1 MVKHKIIGHILLPN
15 VMITINTCLY
25 KRLWRYL
32 LISPVSQKVKGWEE
46 REVPTQA
53 FETFFLLTVNSLDT
67 IKSFVFPHQN
77 QHFLL
82 AKTDKHYLGFL
93 ITTDC
98 KQRESIYKLLQNFVI
113 HFIFPKDPFDEP
125 CYKMKKANQA

>member
-53 FETFFLLTVNSLDT
+53 FKTFFLLTVNSLDT
-67 IKSFVFPHQN
+67 IKSFVFSHQN

-98 KQRESIYKLLQNFVI
+98 KQRESIYNCKILSFTLFSQRTHLMNLVI
-113 HFIFPKDPFDEP
+113 KW
-125 CYKMKKANQA
+125 KKSN

>member
-1 MVKHKIIGHILLPN
+1 M
-15 VMITINTCLY
+15 
-25 KRLWRYL
+25 
-32 LISPVSQKVKGWEE
+32 SQKVKGWEE

-98 KQRESIYKLLQNFVI
+98 KQRDPFTIAKFFHSLY
-113 HFIFPKDPFDEP
+113 FPKGPI
-125 CYKMKKANQA
+125 